1 MAVIYPRFLQ
11 VILNVHENI
20 QNQIPY
26 PFFDNACIR
35 YEALRSVLVDGTNIQ
50 TIIDQYGL
58 TEYAYRKSYS
68 AFHQYG
74 TAGLIGIDSKQ
85 LTEDLPIEVERMVFV
100 LKKARPWIPAT
111 KMVLIIKG
119 FNYDVSLS
127 LIRHLYASYGWA
139 IGTKPYTQVDF
150 YSLNLKVIRLFKLQS
165 QSIKRH
171 SFFDNNDLLQ
181 RLLEVFRTIGAR
193 GITNRYPG
201 SRVSFGQHKNNF
213 FSLGLLGLLDRARS
227 PFRNSKLGFAEEG
240 RIILSKIQQPKKDE
254 AYYLKILESK
264 KIQVVPTCITNI
276 FNRWNVSQFQSQFI
290 GELER
295 LLEPEKDKKTYQLSM
310 SDLPPTR
317 PIRLDLG
324 FISFV
329 KGLAQQPTPL
339 AKPGIFLFLPYLNRL
354 KVFEKASCLMDLDPA
369 KGYSWFSVLLLN
381 LGRILGAI
389 SSVSKACRTNELSIP
404 LMAGLVNMPSKDSF
418 LNKLAIIDDDQLLQL
433 RRYLTQAANTH
444 QLIKA
449 KRMAFDFK
457 MRDFTGDDV
466 ELKNI
471 GKAPS
476 PKRKICFPGFRP
488 HLAWDVDTG
497 APISLEFRNGKARAS
512 TTIKRF
518 IRELIVQSLGNQAVE
533 HVYLDSEY
541 TAEHVWKFIV
551 DSQDGLG
558 ADLTMCIKRNK
569 KVKKFIDSFL
579 QTNPTWLYYDDDHTY
594 SDKTFHIPIQQTDK
608 VLQCVLKRKESN
620 GNLRCFGST
629 LQALDSMGILKEY
642 RTRWT
647 IETGIK
653 DLIENYYFNNIPGI
667 DPHRINIHYFV
678 VTLARILYE
687 MFCRDYQVARNP
699 DGSKKTLDTLRP
711 EFITGSNAILS
722 RDKNQLTLTWKD
734 YYPEKQHQV
743 IEALFNKLNKE
754 SQQAFPFLGNLRLR
768 FEIDS
773 PRSEDLYNQFRRG
786 TFEF

>member
-1 MAVIYPRFLQ
+1 MPVIYPHFLQ

-35 YEALRSVLVDGTNIQ
+35 YEVLRSVLVDGTNIQ
-50 TIIDQYGL
+50 TIIDKYGL

-85 LTEDLPIEVERMVFV
+85 LTQDLPIEVERMVFV

-139 IGTKPYTQVDF
+139 IGTKPYSQVDF
-150 YSLNLKVIRLFKLQS
+150 FSLNLKVTSLFKLQS
-165 QSIKRH
+165 QSIERH
-171 SFFDNNDLLQ
+171 SFFDNNDRLQ
-181 RLLEVFRTIGAR
+181 SLLEVFRTTGTR

-201 SRVSFGQHKNNF
+201 SRVSFEQHKKNF
-213 FSLGLLGLLDRARS
+213 FSLGLLGLIDRARS

-240 RIILSKIQQPKKDE
+240 RIILSKIQKLQRDE

-264 KIQVVPTCITNI
+264 KIHVVPTCITNI
-276 FNRWNVSQFQSQFI
+276 FTRWNVSQFQSQFI
-290 GELER
+290 AELER

-310 SDLPPTR
+310 KDLPPTR
-317 PIRLDLG
+317 SIRLDLG

-329 KGLAQQPTPL
+329 KSLAQQPTPL

-354 KVFEKASCLMDLDPA
+354 KIFERASCLMDLDPA

-381 LGRILGAI
+381 LGRILGGI

-404 LMAGLVNMPSKDSF
+404 LMAGLVTMPSKDSF
-418 LNKLAIIDDDQLLQL
+418 LNKLAIIDADQLLQL

-457 MRDFTGDDV
+457 MTEFTGDDV

-551 DSQDGLG
+551 DSKDGLG
-558 ADLTMCIKRNK
+558 ADLTMCIKQNK
-569 KVKKFIDSFL
+569 KVKKFINSFL
-579 QTNPTWLYYDDDHTY
+579 QTNPSWLYYDDDHTY
-594 SDKTFHIPIQQTDK
+594 SDKTFHIPIQQTEK
-608 VLQCVLKRKESN
+608 TLQCVLKRKESN

-629 LQALDSMGILKEY
+629 LQALDSMGILEEY
-642 RTRWT
+642 RTRWA

-687 MFCRDYQVARNP
+687 MFCQDYQVARNP

-711 EFITGSNAILS
+711 EFITCSNAILA
-722 RDKNQLTLTWKD
+722 RDKDQLTLTWKD

-743 IEALFNKLNKE
+743 LEALFNKLNKE

-768 FEIDS
+768 FKIDS

>member
-1 MAVIYPRFLQ
+1 MPVIYPHFLQ

-35 YEALRSVLVDGTNIQ
+35 YEVLRSVLVDGTNIQ
-50 TIIDQYGL
+50 TIIDKYGL

-85 LTEDLPIEVERMVFV
+85 LTQDLPIEVERMVFV

-139 IGTKPYTQVDF
+139 IGTKPYSQVDF
-150 YSLNLKVIRLFKLQS
+150 FSLNLKVTSLFKLQS
-165 QSIKRH
+165 QSIERH
-171 SFFDNNDLLQ
+171 SFFDNNDRLQ
-181 RLLEVFRTIGAR
+181 SLLEVFRTTGTR

-201 SRVSFGQHKNNF
+201 SRVSFEQHKKNF
-213 FSLGLLGLLDRARS
+213 FSLGLLGLIDRARS

-240 RIILSKIQQPKKDE
+240 RIILSKIQKLQRDE

-264 KIQVVPTCITNI
+264 KIHVVPTCITNI
-276 FNRWNVSQFQSQFI
+276 FTRWNVSQFQSQFI
-290 GELER
+290 AELER

-310 SDLPPTR
+310 KDLPPTR
-317 PIRLDLG
+317 SIRLDLG

-329 KGLAQQPTPL
+329 KSLAQQPTPL

-354 KVFEKASCLMDLDPA
+354 KIFERASCLMDIDPA

-381 LGRILGAI
+381 LGRILGGI

-404 LMAGLVNMPSKDSF
+404 LMAGLVTMPSKDSF
-418 LNKLAIIDDDQLLQL
+418 LNKLAIIDADQLLQL

-457 MRDFTGDDV
+457 MTEFTGDDV

-551 DSQDGLG
+551 DSKDGLG
-558 ADLTMCIKRNK
+558 ADLTMCIKQNK
-569 KVKKFIDSFL
+569 KVKKFINSFL
-579 QTNPTWLYYDDDHTY
+579 QTNPSWLYYDDDHTY
-594 SDKTFHIPIQQTDK
+594 SDKTFHIPIQQTEK
-608 VLQCVLKRKESN
+608 TLQCVLKRKESN

-629 LQALDSMGILKEY
+629 LQALDSMGILEEY
-642 RTRWT
+642 RTRWA

-687 MFCRDYQVARNP
+687 MFCQDYQVARNP

-711 EFITGSNAILS
+711 EFITCSNAILA
-722 RDKNQLTLTWKD
+722 RDKDQLTLTWKD

-743 IEALFNKLNKE
+743 LEALFNKLNKE

-768 FEIDS
+768 FKIDS

>member
-11 VILNVHENI
+11 AILNVHENI
-20 QNQIPY
+20 HNQIPY

-35 YEALRSVLVDGTNIQ
+35 YEALRSVLVNGTNIQ
-50 TIIDQYGL
+50 MIIDQYGL

-127 LIRHLYASYGWA
+127 LLRHLYASYGWA

-150 YSLNLKVIRLFKLQS
+150 HSLNLKVIRLFKLQS
-165 QSIKRH
+165 QSIERH
-171 SFFDNNDLLQ
+171 SFFDNNDPLQ
-181 RLLEVFRTIGAR
+181 SLLEVFRTIGTR

-201 SRVSFGQHKNNF
+201 SRVSFQKHKKNF

-240 RIILSKIQQPKKDE
+240 RIVLSKIQQPKKDE

-264 KIQVVPTCITNI
+264 KIHVVPTCITNI

-295 LLEPEKDKKTYQLSM
+295 LLEPEKDMKTYQLSI

-329 KGLAQQPTPL
+329 KDLAQQPTPL

-354 KVFEKASCLMDLDPA
+354 KIFEKASCLMDLDPA

-381 LGRILGAI
+381 LGRILGGI

-418 LNKLAIIDDDQLLQL
+418 LNKLAIIDADQLLQL

-457 MRDFTGDDV
+457 MTEFTGDDV

-518 IRELIVQSLGNQAVE
+518 IRELIVQSLGNQPVE

-558 ADLTMCIKRNK
+558 ADLTMCIKQNK

-579 QTNPTWLYYDDDHTY
+579 QTNPSWLYYDDDHTY
-594 SDKTFHIPIQQTDK
+594 SAKTFHIPIQQTDK
-608 VLQCVLKRKESN
+608 ILQCVLKRKESK

-629 LQALDSMGILKEY
+629 LQGLDSMGILKEY

-711 EFITGSNAILS
+711 EFIIGSNAILS
-722 RDKNQLTLTWKD
+722 KDKNQLTLTWKD
-734 YYPEKQHQV
+734 YYPEKRHQV
-743 IEALFNKLNKE
+743 LEALFDKLNKE
-754 SQQAFPFLGNLRLR
+754 SQQAFPFLGNLRLK

-773 PRSEDLYNQFRRG
+773 PRPENLYNQFRRG